1 MSEQAD
7 RNGEPTKMDSNEL
20 SNTLENATD
29 VLKEV
34 KTRLIATETARQNAV
49 SAMDKYRGM
58 VEKASDILKTA
69 ITNGEVD
76 GEDEFIVE
84 LCEALDV
91 ELTQEVEIL
100 VTVTWRGTA
109 TIPLG
114 KDISDYEE
122 YFEASIETTDNDL
135 DFAYGYQTDSIEVE
149 EV

>member
-1 MSEQAD
+1 MDNNETEKSELANSLD
-7 RNGEPTKMDSNEL
+7 TVSD
-20 SNTLENATD
+20 T
-29 VLKEV
+29 LKEL
-34 KTRLIATETARQNAV
+34 KSTLTATEGARQYAV
-49 SAMDKYRGM
+49 GKMDKYRGM

-84 LCEALDV
+84 LCDALGV
-91 ELTQEVEIL
+91 ELTQEVEIR
-100 VTVTWRGTA
+100 VTATWAGTL

-114 KDISDYEE
+114 KDASDYED
-122 YFEASIETTDNDL
+122 YFEASIETTDSDM

>member
-1 MSEQAD
+1 
-7 RNGEPTKMDSNEL
+7 MDSNEL

-34 KTRLIATETARQNAV
+34 KERLIATETARQNAV

-91 ELTQEVEIL
+91 ELTQEVEIR
-100 VTVTWRGTA
+100 VTATWSGTL

-114 KDISDYEE
+114 KDASDYED
-122 YFEASIETTDNDL
+122 YFEASIETTDSDM

>member
-1 MSEQAD
+1 MSE
-7 RNGEPTKMDSNEL
+7 
-20 SNTLENATD
+20 TLENATE
-29 VLKEV
+29 VLKDV
-34 KTRLIATETARQNAV
+34 KARLIATETARQNAV
-49 SAMDKYRGM
+49 SSMDKYRDK

-76 GEDEFIVE
+76 GEDDFIVE

-91 ELTQEVEIL
+91 ELTQEVEIR
-100 VTVTWRGTA
+100 VTAVWLGTL

-114 KDISDYEE
+114 KDASDYEE
-122 YFEASIETTDNDL
+122 YFEASIETTDADM